1 MGLARKFAFAP
12 VAYGQTKSKERSKS
26 TSKRPTGL
34 FVFLRFILR
43 KVLFVHYYLEVDD
56 LSQYG
61 PMKLFAGTSNP
72 ELGQEIAD
80 YLGVR
85 LGGVNISQFANG
97 ETYVRYKESIRGSD
111 VFIIQSFSEHIND
124 SIMELLIMI
133 DALKRASAGRITAV
147 IPYYCYSRQEKK
159 AAPREPITARMIAD
173 ILTSVGAERIITMDL
188 HAPAIQ
194 GFFNI
199 PVDHMTALPMLAQY
213 IKQKNIEDGVVIAP
227 DAGSV
232 KKAEKLAARL
242 HLPLGVMYKR
252 RPAPNVAETSFFT
265 GDVEGKVPIIIDD
278 IVDTA
283 GSIMQV
289 VNCLLER
296 GAKPEIHLL
305 ITHPV
310 FSPPAIERL
319 NHDAIKEIVVCNT
332 IPLTPE
338 KKLPKISTLSIA
350 PLLGDAIRRIHQDIS
365 VSVLFD

>member
-1 MGLARKFAFAP
+1 M
-12 VAYGQTKSKERSKS
+12 
-26 TSKRPTGL
+26 
-34 FVFLRFILR
+34 
-43 KVLFVHYYLEVDD
+43 
-56 LSQYG
+56 SQYG
-61 PMKLFAGTSNP
+61 PMKIFSGTANP
-72 ELGQEIAD
+72 LLGQEIAE

-85 LGGVNISQFANG
+85 LGGINISRFANG
-97 ETYVRYKESIRGSD
+97 EIFVRFEESIRGSD
-111 VFIIQSFSEHIND
+111 VFILQSFTENVND
-124 SIMELLIMI
+124 QIMELLIMI

-159 AAPREPITARMIAD
+159 AAPREPIAARMLAD
-173 ILTSVGAERIITMDL
+173 IITTAGADRVITMDL

-213 IKQKNIEDGVVIAP
+213 IQGKNLPDGVVIAP

-242 HLPLGVMYKR
+242 DLPLGVMYKR
-252 RPAPNVAETSFFT
+252 RPAPNIAEMAFFI
-265 GDVEGKVPIIIDD
+265 GDVKGKTPIIIDD
-278 IVDTA
+278 MVDTA

-289 VNCLLER
+289 INALLER
-296 GAKPEIHLL
+296 DAKPEIHLL
-305 ITHPV
+305 ATHGV

-319 NHDAIKEIVVCNT
+319 KHEAIKEIVVCNT
-332 IPLTPE
+332 IPFTPE
-338 KKLPKISTLSIA
+338 RLLPKMTILSVA

>member
-1 MGLARKFAFAP
+1 M
-12 VAYGQTKSKERSKS
+12 
-26 TSKRPTGL
+26 
-34 FVFLRFILR
+34 
-43 KVLFVHYYLEVDD
+43 
-56 LSQYG
+56 SQYG
-61 PMKLFAGTSNP
+61 PMKIFTGTANP
-72 ELGQEIAD
+72 QLGQEIAE

-85 LGGVNISQFANG
+85 LGGINISRFANG
-97 ETYVRYKESIRGSD
+97 EIFVRFEESIRGSD
-111 VFIIQSFSEHIND
+111 VFILQSFTNCVND
-124 SIMELLIMI
+124 QIMEMLIMI

-159 AAPREPITARMIAD
+159 AAPREPIASRMLAD
-173 ILTSVGAERIITMDL
+173 IITTAGADRVITMDL

-213 IKQKNIEDGVVIAP
+213 IRQKNLPDGVVVAP

-242 HLPLGVMYKR
+242 DLPLGVMYKR
-252 RPAPNVAETSFFT
+252 RPAPNVAEMAFFIGEVKDKT
-265 GDVEGKVPIIIDD
+265 PIIIDD
-278 IVDTA
+278 MVDTA

-289 VNCLLER
+289 VGALLER

-305 ITHPV
+305 TTHGI

-319 NHDAIKEIVVCNT
+319 KHEAIKEVVVCNT

-338 KKLPKISTLSIA
+338 RMLPKFTVISVA

>member
-1 MGLARKFAFAP
+1 
-12 VAYGQTKSKERSKS
+12 
-26 TSKRPTGL
+26 
-34 FVFLRFILR
+34 
-43 KVLFVHYYLEVDD
+43 

-61 PMKLFAGTSNP
+61 PMKIFSGTANP
-72 ELGQEIAD
+72 QLGQEIAE

-85 LGGVNISQFANG
+85 MGGINICRFANG
-97 ETYVRYKESIRGSD
+97 EIFVRFEESIRGSD
-111 VFIIQSFSEHIND
+111 VFILQSFTANVNNE
-124 SIMELLIMI
+124 IMELLIII

-159 AAPREPITARMIAD
+159 AAPREPISARMLAD
-173 ILTSVGAERIITMDL
+173 IITTAGADRVITMDL

-213 IKQKNIEDGVVIAP
+213 IRQKNLPDGVVIAP

-242 HLPLGVMYKR
+242 ELPLGVMYKR
-252 RPAPNVAETSFFT
+252 RPAPNIAEIAFFIGEVKDKT
-265 GDVEGKVPIIIDD
+265 PIIIDD
-278 IVDTA
+278 MVDTA

-289 VNCLLER
+289 VGALLER
-296 GAKPEIHLL
+296 GAKHEIHLL
-305 ITHPV
+305 TTHGI

-319 NHDAIKEIVVCNT
+319 KHEAIKEIVVCNT

-338 KKLPKISTLSIA
+338 KIIPKFTILSVA

>member
-1 MGLARKFAFAP
+1 MC
-12 VAYGQTKSKERSKS
+12 VT
-26 TSKRPTGL
+26 
-34 FVFLRFILR
+34 
-43 KVLFVHYYLEVDD
+43 

-61 PMKLFAGTSNP
+61 PMKIFTGTANP
-72 ELGQEIAD
+72 QLGQEIAE

-85 LGGVNISQFANG
+85 LGGINISRFANG
-97 ETYVRYKESIRGSD
+97 EIYIRFEESIRGSD
-111 VFIIQSFSEHIND
+111 VFILQSFTNNVNEQ
-124 SIMELLIMI
+124 IMELLIGI

-147 IPYYCYSRQEKK
+147 IPYYCYARQEKK
-159 AAPREPITARMIAD
+159 SAPREPITARMLAD
-173 ILTSVGAERIITMDL
+173 LITTAGADRVITMDL

-213 IKQKNIEDGVVIAP
+213 IRQKNFPDSVIIAP

-242 HLPLGVMYKR
+242 DLPLGVMYKR
-252 RPAPNVAETSFFT
+252 RPAPNVAEITFFI
-265 GDVEGKVPIIIDD
+265 GDVKDKTPIIIDD
-278 IVDTA
+278 MVDTA

-289 VNCLLER
+289 VDALLER

-305 ITHPV
+305 TTHGV

-319 NHDAIKEIVVCNT
+319 KHDAIKEVVVCNT

-338 KKLPKISTLSIA
+338 RMLPKFTVISVA